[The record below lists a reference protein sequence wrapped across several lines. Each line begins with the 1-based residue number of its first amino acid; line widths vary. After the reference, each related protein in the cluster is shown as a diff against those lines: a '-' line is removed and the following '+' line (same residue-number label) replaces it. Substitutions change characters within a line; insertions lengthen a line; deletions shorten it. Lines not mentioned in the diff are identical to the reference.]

1 MKAAFESVHNLPAS
15 SFTVRKFEEK
25 EFSAPYHYHPEF
37 ELTFIVK
44 GQGKRY
50 VGSRV
55 DDYRSGD
62 LVLLGENL
70 PHCWKT
76 DSSSQTGEINAVS
89 IVIHFRKDFLGEV
102 FLGLPELRSVNKL
115 LGLAMNGLSFTGPV
129 VAEVQ
134 ELMRA
139 LIAEQYGLKKI
150 GLFLEILSCLTL
162 NNEYAILE
170 KQNLYEN
177 IAVVEREKINKV
189 TAYIVEHFRE
199 PIHVGQASA
208 LVHMT
213 PHAFCKY
220 FKRITRKT
228 FIEMVVDYR
237 IDHAAQQ
244 LIHSDLSITQI
255 AFDSG
260 FSDLSN
266 FYRAFRARKNFTP
279 LSYRKSLLKTVQAG
293 R

>member
-15 SFTVRKFEEK
+15 SFTVRKFEEQQ
-25 EFSAPYHYHPEF
+25 FSAPYHYHPEF
-37 ELTFIVK
+37 ELTYILK

-55 DDYRSGD
+55 DDYRSAD

-76 DSSSQTGEINAVS
+76 DNYQPGEINAVS
-89 IVIHFRKDFLGEV
+89 IVIHFRKDFLGET
-102 FLGLPELRSVNKL
+102 FLTLPELRSVNKL
-115 LGLAMNGLSFTGPV
+115 LGLAMNGLCFKGPV
-129 VAEVQ
+129 VVEVEQ
-134 ELMRA
+134 RMKA
-139 LIAEQYGLKKI
+139 LLPEQNGLKRI
-150 GLFLEILSCLTL
+150 GLLLEILSCLTL
-162 NNEYAILE
+162 NNEYTILE

-189 TAYIVEHFRE
+189 TAYVVEHFRE
-199 PIHVGQASA
+199 PINVEQASS

-213 PHAFCKY
+213 PHAFCRY

-266 FYRAFRARKNFTP
+266 FYRTFRARKSFTP
-279 LSYRKSLLKTVQAG
+279 LAYRKSFLKTLQKVK
-293 R
+293 